1 MRFLFVDRILELIE
15 GKLIRGIKHMTSEDQ
30 FIDVQ
35 PGLPPF
41 FISSLLGETLG
52 QLAAWNVMKTKDFK
66 SRPVA
71 GITSCATVY
80 RPAFIGETIALES
93 VIDHLD
99 DAAVEYHST
108 AHVGAEL
115 IFSLEG
121 ALGPMLPMDT
131 FIDESTVRLQFEQ
144 IYRPGTWPPPPSL
157 PSLTELI
164 VTPTTS
170 PSMSSFQ
177 FDRILDIEPAQS
189 IHAEKR
195 INFAAPYFPDHFPKR
210 PVLPLTV
217 LLECLHHLAKT
228 FFEASNIKGYRL
240 YQLKRIKMKD
250 FVQPGDIISS
260 SLSMKEY
267 TAEQLTLQAQ
277 TLLEGKRIC
286 ALEMIFIQETS
297 CN

>member
-1 MRFLFVDRILELIE
+1 
-15 GKLIRGIKHMTSEDQ
+15 
-30 FIDVQ
+30 
-35 PGLPPF
+35 
-41 FISSLLGETLG
+41 
-52 QLAAWNVMKTKDFK
+52 MKTKDFK

-71 GITSCATVY
+71 GITSCATIY
-80 RPAFIGETIALES
+80 RPAYIGETIALES

-99 DAAVEYHST
+99 DTVVEYHSK

-121 ALGPMLPMDT
+121 ALGPMLPMDM
-131 FIDESTVRLQFEQ
+131 FIEESSARLQFEQ

-157 PSLTELI
+157 YSQKIGVQRGVNERDI
-164 VTPTTS
+164 VTPMTS
-170 PSMSSFQ
+170 PSMPLFQ
-177 FDRILDIEPAQS
+177 FDHILDIEPAQS

-250 FVQPGDIISS
+250 FVQPGDIIYS
-260 SLSMKEY
+260 SLSMKDF
-267 TAEQLTLQAQ
+267 TPQQLTMQAQ
-277 TLLEGKRIC
+277 TILEGKRIC
-286 ALEMIFIQETS
+286 SLEIIFIQETS
-297 CN
+297 CS